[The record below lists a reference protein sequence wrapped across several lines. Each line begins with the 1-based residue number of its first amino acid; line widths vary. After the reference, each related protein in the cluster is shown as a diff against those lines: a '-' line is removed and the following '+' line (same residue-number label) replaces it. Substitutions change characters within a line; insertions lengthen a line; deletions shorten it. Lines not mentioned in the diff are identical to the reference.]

1 MGRKSKHEEKPLC
14 WVQPLKVLG
23 LWKTNSWAGWVVWGW
38 GVKKHGISFRGPPI
52 DKVMWEVLPKWPKPR
67 ALLPPATASS
77 LCKIKHSLLFSKCFL
92 ESICEGRR
100 RVGWESEWEIFALL
114 HDQNQIIRER
124 FSHHSCRPF
133 PELSNFP
140 LHPNCSYPKM
150 SQVSHSAHTC
160 RKPTYLLTK

>member
-1 MGRKSKHEEKPLC
+1 MGRKSKREEKPLC

-23 LWKTNSWAGWVVWGW
+23 LWKTNTWAGWAVWGW
-38 GVKKHGISFRGPPI
+38 GVKKHGISFRGPPL
-52 DKVMWEVLPKWPKPR
+52 DKVMWEVLPKWPNPR

-77 LCKIKHSLLFSKCFL
+77 LCKIKHSLLFSRWFL

-124 FSHHSCRPF
+124 LSHHSCRPF

-150 SQVSHSAHTC
+150 SQV
-160 RKPTYLLTK
+160 